1 MSGESAKSQ
10 ERELKERLVKTA
22 RMHGMCQKAGFSDP
36 MLAASL
42 ALAAFEE
49 MPLEE
54 AAKFVKV
61 NRVNIEDMAW
71 ALTHSNSAEEFEEK
85 LRERLASM
93 QQRPGQDG
101 GSR

>member
-1 MSGESAKSQ
+1 MSAERANSQ

-36 MLAASL
+36 MLPTSL

-49 MPLEE
+49 MTLEE
-54 AAKFVKV
+54 AGKFVQV
-61 NRVNIEDMAW
+61 NRVNIEDMSW
-71 ALTHSNSAEEFEEK
+71 ALTHSGSAEEFEEK

-93 QQRPGQDG
+93 QRRPGQAG